1 MANKLI
7 LVPEELYKG
16 LLTTSKHTPLPAAA
30 NPILHNNNN
39 IEDIGL
45 KLAKRKMDSAKR
57 RIPNRNKNKL
67 ARILQLDTSIS
78 TRKNIYDQELR
89 RYLRLRKAYHNKPI
103 RVQVIGGGP
112 QIIMKPD
119 ESALQD
125 KIDIG
130 LIDDDGLS
138 LEELEEN
145 SFGDETAR
153 DEEEEEEQQQQQQ
166 DKSDDAF
173 KTPKSTASKKE
184 LRSQKRTEMKQLLEQ
199 AKTDFKEYLLANK
212 SKFGISANGL
222 RIINPKTRK
231 PFANSSIDDLIDR
244 LVNPTIQNM
253 PSPAGVPFLA
263 QQAFKDPFLRSLML
277 TRFRRYTN
285 LGDTPTNF
293 SDFLGPRYFSNQRGS
308 GFRPTLWRTGRM

>member
-16 LLTTSKHTPLPAAA
+16 LLTSSKHIPLPTA
-30 NPILHNNNN
+30 NPIVHNNNT
-39 IEDIGL
+39 EYIGL
-45 KLAKRKMDSAKR
+45 KLAKRNMDLAKR

-67 ARILQLDTSIS
+67 ARIRQLATSIS
-78 TRKNIYDQELR
+78 TKKNIYDQELR
-89 RYLRLRKAYHNKPI
+89 RYLRLRKAYQNKPI

-119 ESALQD
+119 ESALKD

-130 LIDDDGLS
+130 LFDDDGLS
-138 LEELEEN
+138 LEDLEE
-145 SFGDETAR
+145 SSYGDETVR
-153 DEEEEEEQQQQQQ
+153 DEEEEEEQQ
-166 DKSDDAF
+166 DKPDDAF

-184 LRSQKRTEMKQLLEQ
+184 LRSQKRTEMMMRLEE
-199 AKTDFKEYLLANK
+199 AKAEFKEYLLTNK

-231 PFANSSIDDLIDR
+231 PFANSNIDAVIDR